1 VENYVSTADQGTK
14 DSWQF
19 ATSFE
24 RDNSMI
30 ATAAAALGKLPADVD
45 ALFALEKLYRTFGS
59 GTVGREAV
67 PG

>member
-1 VENYVSTADQGTK
+1 MPVEAYVETADQATK

-30 ATAAAALGKLPADVD
+30 AAAAVALGKQPADVD
-45 ALFALEKLYRTFGS
+45 ALFALAKTL
-59 GTVGREAV
+59 
-67 PG
+67 